1 MEVLKKSGPSSLNNV
16 IVHDKQIPTQGPV
29 NLTNSYRVMDI
40 DVVGTTSE
48 VLSPGQVLLKIEVF
62 PEIILDMKVVLRK
75 AHMLNLHM

>member
-40 DVVGTTSE
+40 DVVGTKPWTSASKHRS
-48 VLSPGQVLLKIEVF
+48 VP
-62 PEIILDMKVVLRK
+62 
-75 AHMLNLHM
+75 